1 MSSKSST
8 LDSTALRYFQ
18 AAAAFKSI
26 RRAAESLHISAS
38 ALSRQITLLE
48 TALEVSLFERL
59 PRGLRLT
66 SAGEILLLHVDESFR
81 ELQRGFEAI
90 NELKNLNR
98 GHVRVALAESAMR
111 GLLAPALSAF
121 WAKHPNVE
129 LSLQV
134 VGTFEVMR
142 LLEQGEA
149 DLGLAFNVAADT
161 NLPVV
166 GSAMLQLGAV
176 MSPRHPLASRR
187 SLRLHDLIGV
197 PVFLSDS
204 SLMLHSALREARDAL
219 PLTVRAVTNSITA
232 MSLLAAAE
240 NGVALK
246 TIVGVNE
253 QIERGEIQFV
263 PVVDARLPRQRLA
276 VVTRRALPLPALVN
290 VLAGEFAAELERVS
304 RLGLPLEDAPAT
316 AK

>member
-1 MSSKSST
+1 MAIKGLT

-18 AAAAFKSI
+18 AAATLKSI

-38 ALSRQITLLE
+38 AMSRQITLLE
-48 TALEVSLFERL
+48 STLQVSLFERL

-81 ELQRGFEAI
+81 GLQRGFEAI
-90 NELKNLNR
+90 DELKNLRR

-111 GLLAPALSAF
+111 GLLSSALKTF

-134 VGTFEVMR
+134 VGTFDVMR
-142 LLEQGEA
+142 LLEKGEA
-149 DLGLAFNVAADT
+149 DLGLAFNVPANT

-166 GSAMLQLGAV
+166 GSAKLQLGAV
-176 MSPRHPLASRR
+176 MSPRHRLASQR
-187 SLRLHDLIGV
+187 SLRLHDLVGV
-197 PVFLSDS
+197 PVILSDS

-219 PLTVRAVTNSITA
+219 PLSVRAVTNSITA
-232 MSLLAAAE
+232 MSLLAASE

-253 QIERGEIQFV
+253 QIRRGELHFV
-263 PVVDARLPRQRLA
+263 PVVDRRLPQQRLA

-290 VLAGEFAAELERVS
+290 VLACEFAAELERVS
-304 RLGLPLEDAPAT
+304 RLGLPIEDVLVAT
-316 AK
+316 K